1 MKAVLF
7 PPLGALVALA
17 VLPLPAAAAP
27 AAGQPHSRA
36 EAPGQA
42 GDKPKISASQRIDQ
56 MIEKNLADQ
65 GLRPNPPASDAVFV
79 RRIYLDIIGRIPS
92 RAETVR
98 FLEAREPNK
107 RARLVDELLAS
118 EGYVSHFF
126 HYWADL
132 LRAKTELNGN
142 AQGAPAGLAYGAWIK
157 DSLRE
162 NKPYDAFVRE
172 MVVASGS
179 SWDNGAIGYYIRD
192 FGMPLDNLAITTQV
206 FLGTQIVCAQC
217 HNHPFDAWTQM
228 DYYHLAAF
236 TYGMNGSNAT
246 PNQRAA
252 IDTLP
257 KGRKSGVPVEERQD
271 LQRAFSEIL
280 KPVRFNNVYEND
292 RTLRLPDDYQYSDAR
307 PKAVVTPAVPF
318 APGAAVSENENPIHA
333 FAAWLTSPENPRFT
347 KVVANR
353 MWKEVFGVGLIE
365 PVDDLKEGTQASNP
379 ELMAFL
385 EQRLIALD
393 YDLKKFLRMLYLTK
407 AYQREASPK
416 EVPLGETYHF
426 PGPVLRRMS
435 AEQIWDSLVT
445 MAVEGADSPDPEF
458 TLETK
463 RQLTEVELIAEALYD
478 QKPEGFLKNAYEVAG
493 IQKELASQLVAAQE
507 RLAAARDAKDPV
519 ALRAA
524 QQESREIRRQLA
536 VRVEKAVFRE
546 GLEEKLALVAANG
559 ADPEGEALLG
569 ELSRLVTGRGEES
582 RGVTKGMDALVGG
595 ADRGIVRPL
604 VRALLA
610 DEEEALAEA
619 QARRRREEIVA
630 WGVDTKDEREAH
642 RTFTGLRTGL
652 KRASEM
658 RSPAPN
664 GHFLRE
670 FGQSDREVV
679 ENANDQ
685 ASITQALAL
694 LNGPVTNAITHRYSV
709 LGRDLARV
717 KTLGER
723 VDAIFLAMLN
733 RRATAEEQALLKQA
747 WNESDGAAS
756 LQGLVWTVLNMREFL
771 FIQ

>member
-1 MKAVLF
+1 MKAAF
-7 PPLGALVALA
+7 SALLA
-17 VLPLPAAAAP
+17 VSALFVIASAGAAP
-27 AAGQPHSRA
+27 DAKSAKARGNSQT
-36 EAPGQA
+36 
-42 GDKPKISASQRIDQ
+42 GDKPKVSASQRIDQ
-56 MIEKNLADQ
+56 MIEKNLAAQ
-65 GLRPNPPASDAVFV
+65 GLQPNAPASDAVFV
-79 RRIYLDIIGRIPS
+79 RRIYLDIVGRIPS

-98 FLEAREPNK
+98 FLESKEPNK
-107 RARLVDELLAS
+107 RTRLVDELLAS
-118 EGYVSHFF
+118 DGYVSHFF

-142 AQGAPAGLAYGAWIK
+142 GQSAPAGLAYGAWIK
-157 DSLRE
+157 ESLRQ
-162 NKPYDAFVRE
+162 NKPYDEFVRE
-172 MVVASGS
+172 MLVASGS
-179 SWDNGAIGYYIRD
+179 SWDNGAVGYYIRD

-236 TYGMNGSNAT
+236 TYGMNGSNVT

-252 IDTLP
+252 TDTLP
-257 KGRKSGVPVEERQD
+257 KGRKSGIPVEERQD

-280 KPVRFNNVYEND
+280 KPVRFNNVYETK
-292 RTLRLPDDYQYSDAR
+292 RALRLPDDYQYTDAK
-307 PKAVVTPAVPF
+307 PNAPVMPAVPF
-318 APGAAVSENENPIHA
+318 APGAAVSENEHPIHA
-333 FAAWLTSPENPRFT
+333 FAAWMTSPENPRFT
-347 KVVANR
+347 KVIANR

-365 PVDDLKEGTQASNP
+365 PIDDLKEDTQASNP

-385 EQRLIALD
+385 EQRLVAFD

-416 EVPLGETYHF
+416 EVQLGEIYHF

-435 AEQIWDSLVT
+435 AEQIWDSLVA
-445 MAVEGADSPDPEF
+445 MAVEGADSPDPAF

-507 RLAAARDAKDPV
+507 RLAAARESKDPA

-524 QQESREIRRQLA
+524 QQESKEIRRQLA

-546 GLEEKLALVAANG
+546 GLEEKLTLVAANG
-559 ADPEGEALLG
+559 ADPEGEALLD
-569 ELSRLVTGRGEES
+569 ELSRIVVGSGEES
-582 RGVTKGMDALVGG
+582 RAVTEGMDAVVGN
-595 ADRGIVRPL
+595 ANRGIVRPL
-604 VRALLA
+604 VQALLA
-610 DEEEALAEA
+610 DEVEALAEA
-619 QARRRREEIVA
+619 QASQRREEAAA
-630 WGVDTKDEREAH
+630 WGIDTKDERESH
-642 RTFTGLRTGL
+642 RIFTSLRSGM

-694 LNGPVTNAITHRYSV
+694 LNGPVTTAIAHRYSV
-709 LGRDLARV
+709 LGRDLSQV

-723 VDAIFLAMLN
+723 VDTIFLTMLN
-733 RRATAEEQALLKQA
+733 RRATDAEQALLKQA
-747 WNESDGAAS
+747 WNESDGTAS